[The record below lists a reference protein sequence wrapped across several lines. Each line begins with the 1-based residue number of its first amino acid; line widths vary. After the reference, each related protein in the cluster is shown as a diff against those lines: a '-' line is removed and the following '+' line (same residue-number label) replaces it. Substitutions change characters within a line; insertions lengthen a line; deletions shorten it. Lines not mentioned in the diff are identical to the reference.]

1 MLVEQES
8 GWLLSLLSFFKY
20 ASISMQNSTF
30 ARAMETLRDTRLALL
45 ALLAAS
51 SFFAVAAA
59 AGSSDPSSAILVR
72 VDQSGKGDFRNIQ
85 AAIDAVPSNN
95 AEPVF
100 ILITPGTYRE
110 KVTVPADKPFI
121 TLSGSNAMSTVI
133 TWGEGWTSSESP
145 TVSVLAS
152 DFVGRYLTIQN
163 TFGPN
168 GPAIALYVA
177 GDRAAFYSC
186 RIIGFQDTLLD
197 DTGRHYYSN
206 CYIEGATDF
215 ICGNGLAL
223 FEKCHL
229 HSTSPGGGAITA
241 QRRSSA
247 AESTGYSFLQCKI
260 TGTGAGTAILG
271 RPWGPYSRVVF
282 AFTYMSDAVLPEG
295 WNDWNDPRNQSR
307 TAYYGE
313 YSCYG
318 RGSDVT
324 GRVAWSHRLTS
335 LEAEPFATKSWI
347 DGQDWLRPTPRYFRR
362 SSALTAN
369 SSNGGL

>member
-1 MLVEQES
+1 
-8 GWLLSLLSFFKY
+8 
-20 ASISMQNSTF
+20 
-30 ARAMETLRDTRLALL
+30 METLRDARLALL

-59 AGSSDPSSAILVR
+59 ASSSDPSSAILVR

-95 AEPVF
+95 TEPVF
-100 ILITPGTYRE
+100 ILIKPGTYRISHGFSVSFRFRG
-110 KVTVPADKPFI
+110 KISHDSG
-121 TLSGSNAMSTVI
+121 TLTLHERRVFLSFEQLLVMDET
-133 TWGEGWTSSESP
+133 
-145 TVSVLAS
+145 L
-152 DFVGRYLTIQN
+152 FQN

-168 GPAIALYVA
+168 GPAIALRVA
-177 GDRAAFYSC
+177 GDRAAFYTC

-197 DTGRHYYSN
+197 DSGRHYYSN

-223 FEKCHL
+223 FEV
-229 HSTSPGGGAITA
+229 TE
-241 QRRSSA
+241 R
-247 AESTGYSFLQCKI
+247 TGYSFLQCKI

-282 AFTYMSDAVLPEG
+282 AFTNMSDAVLPEG
-295 WNDWNDPRNQSR
+295 WNDWNEPRNQRTLLLGVSSR

-313 YSCYG
+313 YRCMG
-318 RGSDVT
+318 RGSEVK
-324 GRVAWSHRLTS
+324 GRVAWSHRLTP
-335 LEAEPFATKSWI
+335 LEAAPFGTKSWI
-347 DGQDWLRPTPRYFRR
+347 DGQDWLRPTPRRFRK
-362 SSALTAN
+362 SSALPAN